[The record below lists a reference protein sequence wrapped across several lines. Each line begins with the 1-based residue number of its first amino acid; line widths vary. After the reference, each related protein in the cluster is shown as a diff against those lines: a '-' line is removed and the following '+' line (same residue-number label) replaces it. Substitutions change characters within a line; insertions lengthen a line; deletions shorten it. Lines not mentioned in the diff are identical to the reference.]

1 MNDSLFDLVEFTNRS
16 IFLTGKAG
24 TGKTTFLNNFVN
36 KTQKKYIVVAP
47 TGIAAINAGGTTIHS
62 MFGLPLRTF
71 IPTLD
76 RIDQNFANNIPDL
89 MQHFRY
95 RKDKLKLLRELE
107 IIIIDEV
114 SMLRADV
121 LDMMDFALR
130 QVRRNQM
137 KFGGVQMLFIG
148 DLYQL
153 PPVVRDEYLL
163 NRYYASP
170 FFFDSY
176 ALKDQP
182 LITIELTEVYRQ
194 KDEHFLNILNAIRD
208 GDRFNV
214 DFDELNKRYIPNFEP
229 NDEAYVYL
237 TSHNKM
243 ADEINQKKLA
253 DLSGNAHFYKASVVG
268 NFKENQYPNEE
279 TLELREGAQIMFIR
293 NDATSEKK
301 YYNGKLAEVVH
312 LDDEEIWVRIEGDIE
327 DYKLKKEVWE
337 NKTYTLDSDK
347 NIKEDVLG
355 SFEQYPIRLAWAV
368 TIHKSQGLTFDR
380 LIIDAGKSFASG
392 QVYVALSRCRTLEGI
407 VLKSKITADVIFS
420 DHRVEEFQSETNAN
434 EKVEEILQSEK
445 FDFAVQ
451 KVLRRTDC
459 SWIRADVEKWYNAAL
474 VSKNIDKEKAKALY
488 FGLKNDSTQLLKV
501 FEKFEKVLLQKT
513 KKHLVGED
521 LWSDVETKSEG
532 AVNFF
537 FQQVNEKIFENLKQF
552 YAETKGIKGLKQF
565 NEDMRVFLDDVKEYL
580 DDLKTTKLLE
590 KNLFKASKE
599 TEVSLAVNKKPSQ
612 VLSFE
617 LFQNGKTIPEI
628 AKERGL
634 VNETIYG
641 HLAKYAE
648 QGNLDLSRV
657 IPKEKIKIF
666 EKEFKRES
674 EEKSLG
680 EWRKSLTEDFQFY
693 EIRILINHFTFLKNN
708 TSKD

>member
-1 MNDSLFDLVEFTNRS
+1 M
-16 IFLTGKAG
+16 
-24 TGKTTFLNNFVN
+24 
-36 KTQKKYIVVAP
+36 
-47 TGIAAINAGGTTIHS
+47 AI
-62 MFGLPLRTF
+62 
-71 IPTLD
+71 
-76 RIDQNFANNIPDL
+76 
-89 MQHFRY
+89 
-95 RKDKLKLLRELE
+95 
-107 IIIIDEV
+107 
-114 SMLRADV
+114 
-121 LDMMDFALR
+121 
-130 QVRRNQM
+130 
-137 KFGGVQMLFIG
+137 
-148 DLYQL
+148 
-153 PPVVRDEYLL
+153 
-163 NRYYASP
+163 
-170 FFFDSY
+170 
-176 ALKDQP
+176 
-182 LITIELTEVYRQ
+182 
-194 KDEHFLNILNAIRD
+194 
-208 GDRFNV
+208 
-214 DFDELNKRYIPNFEP
+214 
-229 NDEAYVYL
+229 
-237 TSHNKM
+237 
-243 ADEINQKKLA
+243 
-253 DLSGNAHFYKASVVG
+253 
-268 NFKENQYPNEE
+268 
-279 TLELREGAQIMFIR
+279 IR

-680 EWRKSLTEDFQFY
+680 EWKKSLTEDFQFY